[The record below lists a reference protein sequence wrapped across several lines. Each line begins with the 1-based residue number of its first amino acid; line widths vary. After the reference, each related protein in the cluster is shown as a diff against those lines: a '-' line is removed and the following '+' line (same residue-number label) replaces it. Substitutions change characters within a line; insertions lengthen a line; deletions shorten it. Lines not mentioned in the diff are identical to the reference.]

1 MKAKPDGSRRSARTV
16 VILLSLTIF
25 INALDRGNF
34 STAAP
39 LIKGDLGLTNGQIGI
54 LISAYFWAYVPGHAL
69 TGWLIDKINAYRTL
83 ALGLALWSL
92 ATFFTGFAGGFAVLL
107 ALRLLLGLAESTA
120 FPVCS
125 KLLALY
131 IPHQRLASANAW
143 NGVGLM
149 MGNGAGVFIGGMLVA
164 TLGWH
169 ALFFI
174 FGALSLL
181 WLIPWLRVKQPEP
194 IHSAPD
200 APDHAPSFAEM
211 LGKREM
217 WGAMIGH
224 FCGNY
229 SYFVVLSWL
238 PLFLVKKQGFSIET
252 MAWIGGGVYLIAS
265 VVGLVGA
272 RITDRAIAG
281 GANVGRI
288 RKQIVLGS
296 GVIALA
302 CMLLCASG
310 QPMFAVAGLLL
321 YGVANGLGYFSLYS
335 IGQTLAG
342 PRAAGKW
349 VGLQNGFAGL
359 SGIISPIVTG
369 YSIDATGDY
378 RVAFLVAAAIAVV
391 GMLVWLFV
399 VRKIEQIKWSGD

>member
-1 MKAKPDGSRRSARTV
+1 MNAKPEGNRSSAKTV
-16 VILLSLTIF
+16 VILLSLAIF

-39 LIKGDLGLTNGQIGI
+39 LIKGDLKLSNAQIGI
-54 LISAYFWAYVPGHAL
+54 LISAFFWTYVPGHAL
-69 TGWLIDKINAYRTL
+69 TGWLIDKLGAYRTL
-83 ALGLALWSL
+83 AIGVTLWSL
-92 ATFFTGFAGGFAVLL
+92 ATFFTGFAGGFVTLL
-107 ALRLLLGLAESTA
+107 LLRLLLGLAESTA
-120 FPVCS
+120 FPVSS

-131 IPHQRLASANAW
+131 IPHDRLASANAW

-149 MGNGAGVFIGGMLVA
+149 MGNGAGIFIGGMLIV

-174 FGALSLL
+174 FGAVSLL
-181 WLIPWLRVKQPEP
+181 WLVPWLRVKPPEP
-194 IHSAPD
+194 IQSAPD
-200 APDHAPSFAEM
+200 EPDHAPSFAEM

-238 PLFLVKKQGFSIET
+238 PLFLVKQQGFSISA
-252 MAWIGGGVYLIAS
+252 MAWLGGAVYLIAS

-272 RITDRAIAG
+272 RMTDRVIAAG
-281 GANVGRI
+281 SDVGRI
-288 RKQIVLGS
+288 RKQIVLAS
-296 GVIALA
+296 GVIALV
-302 CMLLCASG
+302 CMLLCATG
-310 QPMFAVAGLLL
+310 RPMVAVAGLLL
-321 YGVANGLGYFSLYS
+321 YGVANGLGFFSLYS

-359 SGIISPIVTG
+359 SGVISPIVTG

-378 RVAFLVAAAIAVV
+378 RVAFLVAAMVAVV
-391 GMLVWLFV
+391 GMAVWLFV
-399 VRKIEQIKWSGD
+399 VRKVEQIAWSVD

>member
-1 MKAKPDGSRRSARTV
+1 
-16 VILLSLTIF
+16 
-25 INALDRGNF
+25 
-34 STAAP
+34 
-39 LIKGDLGLTNGQIGI
+39 
-54 LISAYFWAYVPGHAL
+54 
-69 TGWLIDKINAYRTL
+69 
-83 ALGLALWSL
+83 
-92 ATFFTGFAGGFAVLL
+92 
-107 ALRLLLGLAESTA
+107 
-120 FPVCS
+120 
-125 KLLALY
+125 
-131 IPHQRLASANAW
+131 
-143 NGVGLM
+143 M
-149 MGNGAGVFIGGMLVA
+149 MGNGAGVFIGGMLIA

-174 FGALSLL
+174 FGAVSLL
-181 WLIPWLRVKQPEP
+181 WLVPWLRVKQPEP
-194 IHSAPD
+194 VHSASD

-211 LGKREM
+211 LSKREM

-238 PLFLVKKQGFSIET
+238 PLFLVKQQGFAITT
-252 MAWIGGGVYLIAS
+252 MAWLGGAVYLIAS
-265 VVGLVGA
+265 LVGLFGA

-296 GVIALA
+296 GVIALV

-310 QPMFAVAGLLL
+310 KPALAVVGLLL
-321 YGVANGLGYFSLYS
+321 YGVANGLGYFSLFS

-359 SGIISPIVTG
+359 SGVISPLVTG

-378 RVAFLVAAAIAVV
+378 RVAFLVAAAIAVI
-391 GMLVWLFV
+391 GMAVWLLV
-399 VRKIEQIKWSGD
+399 VRKVEQIAWSVD